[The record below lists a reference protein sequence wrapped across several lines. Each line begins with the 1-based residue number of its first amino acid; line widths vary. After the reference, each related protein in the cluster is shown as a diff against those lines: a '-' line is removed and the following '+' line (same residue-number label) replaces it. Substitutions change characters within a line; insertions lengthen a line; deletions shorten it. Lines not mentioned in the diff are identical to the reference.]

1 MVTYRVVNWLIYVH
15 KKVHTYCNIYMNKYK
30 QISYK
35 YNLVMVDD
43 LDKED
48 KLGMVT
54 YRVLNWLKYVHEKVH
69 TYFIKYLLNKYKQI
83 Y

>member
-1 MVTYRVVNWLIYVH
+1 
-15 KKVHTYCNIYMNKYK
+15 
-30 QISYK
+30 
-35 YNLVMVDD
+35 MVDD